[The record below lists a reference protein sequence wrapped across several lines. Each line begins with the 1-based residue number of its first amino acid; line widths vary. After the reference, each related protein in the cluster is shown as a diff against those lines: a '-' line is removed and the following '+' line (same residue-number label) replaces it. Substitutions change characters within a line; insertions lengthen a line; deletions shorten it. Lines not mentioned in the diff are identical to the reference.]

1 MASGRFGHKSPH
13 APDRS
18 NLQGVLKYE
27 QSYYNVLARQKTFPT
42 VDVQLSPFSR
52 DSSLHFIPDQVRGLE
67 FNGVSSNVFA
77 SCRGARSAAS

>member
-1 MASGRFGHKSPH
+1 
-13 APDRS
+13 
-18 NLQGVLKYE
+18 LQGVLKYE

-42 VDVQLSPFSR
+42 VDVQLSPFFR

-77 SCRGARSAAS
+77 SCVGLDSATS

>member
-1 MASGRFGHKSPH
+1 
-13 APDRS
+13 
-18 NLQGVLKYE
+18 
-27 QSYYNVLARQKTFPT
+27 

-77 SCRGARSAAS
+77 SCVGLDSATS